1 MAVETA
7 KWQVLTLQYAW
18 IRQGGWGSKFG
29 TFLPLRTLTL
39 DTADAERGQTQMQEM
54 NICNNQDTIANKTLD
69 KKYCLYTE
77 EKLMKVAWSDS
88 NRRFENR
95 IFCKMGCNQT

>member
-1 MAVETA
+1 MAVASFNSAVCMDPTG
-7 KWQVLTLQYAW
+7 
-18 IRQGGWGSKFG
+18 GGWGSKFG

-77 EKLMKVAWSDS
+77 EK
-88 NRRFENR
+88 
-95 IFCKMGCNQT
+95 